1 MGRAHLLLNFN
12 GLYPVEC
19 PREMPPSHR
28 CSRLKVRAKVSEF
41 HAHWR
46 GSAPQA
52 CSPRALSDA
61 GRSRQNCSKD
71 VFPTNCKIQLY
82 FYKETIKTYT

>member
-1 MGRAHLLLNFN
+1 MGRAQLLLNFN
-12 GLYPVEC
+12 GLYPLEC
-19 PREMPPSHR
+19 PRETPPSHR
-28 CSRLKVRAKVSEF
+28 SSRLKVRAKVTEF

-52 CSPRALSDA
+52 SLPGALSDA

-71 VFPTNCKIQLY
+71 AFQTVAVRDTGMCFTHY
-82 FYKETIKTYT
+82 FAS